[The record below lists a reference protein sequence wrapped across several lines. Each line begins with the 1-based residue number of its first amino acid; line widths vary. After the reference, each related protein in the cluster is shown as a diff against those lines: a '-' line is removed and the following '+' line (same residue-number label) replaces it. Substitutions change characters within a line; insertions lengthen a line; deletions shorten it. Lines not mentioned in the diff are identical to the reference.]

1 MKNRNGKLFI
11 EFLERNPSLIVV
23 NALDVCEG
31 LITRKR
37 EVRLNAGTKTEEAVL
52 DFFVVNDL
60 MLNFIK
66 KMLID
71 EGREFCLSNLAQIRQ
86 NKRIIESDH
95 NPLILDL
102 DIQFSKRKP
111 ERVEMFNLRNT
122 VCQEAFKQ
130 ETENNA
136 ALLEVFETEL
146 PFEIQSKKWFKEFNN
161 ILHKCFRKV
170 RIVNNKKK
178 ENCEANSLLTERV
191 ELQKKVKAVIIDD
204 DIKKQIEHRI
214 AQIEE
219 EIEKEVTEESVQEIV
234 DALKELG
241 GDKQSLGGNGRR
253 QMWKLLKKYSPKST
267 PSVPVGKKDSSGNLI
282 TNHEGL
288 KKLYLKT
295 YVHRLRNR
303 TIKEDFADLKEL
315 KNKLF
320 EMRLELSGVCKT
332 ETWEMKDLDRVLNA
346 LKKDK
351 ARDPNGWANVI
362 FKDGVA
368 GKDLKISLLTFL
380 NKIKSENFIPEFV
393 RKTDVTTIYLKERNL
408 ILKMI
413 VEYF

>member
-1 MKNRNGKLFI
+1 
-11 EFLERNPSLIVV
+11 
-23 NALDVCEG
+23 
-31 LITRKR
+31 
-37 EVRLNAGTKTEEAVL
+37 
-52 DFFVVNDL
+52 
-60 MLNFIK
+60 
-66 KMLID
+66 
-71 EGREFCLSNLAQIRQ
+71 
-86 NKRIIESDH
+86 
-95 NPLILDL
+95 
-102 DIQFSKRKP
+102 
-111 ERVEMFNLRNT
+111 MFNLRNT

-303 TIKEDFADLKEL
+303 TIKEDFEDLKEL

-332 ETWEMKDLDRVLNA
+332 EPWVMKDLDRVLNA

-368 GKDLKISLLTFL
+368 GKDLKMTFL

-393 RKTDVTTIYLKERNL
+393 RKLWNIFNHNHQKHPHETNL
-408 ILKMI
+408 L
-413 VEYF
+413 

>member
-1 MKNRNGKLFI
+1 M
-11 EFLERNPSLIVV
+11 
-23 NALDVCEG
+23 
-31 LITRKR
+31 
-37 EVRLNAGTKTEEAVL
+37 
-52 DFFVVNDL
+52 
-60 MLNFIK
+60 
-66 KMLID
+66 
-71 EGREFCLSNLAQIRQ
+71 
-86 NKRIIESDH
+86 
-95 NPLILDL
+95 
-102 DIQFSKRKP
+102 
-111 ERVEMFNLRNT
+111 
-122 VCQEAFKQ
+122 
-130 ETENNA
+130 
-136 ALLEVFETEL
+136 
-146 PFEIQSKKWFKEFNN
+146 
-161 ILHKCFRKV
+161 
-170 RIVNNKKK
+170 
-178 ENCEANSLLTERV
+178 LTERV

-332 ETWEMKDLDRVLNA
+332 EPWEMKDLDRVLNA

-368 GKDLKISLLTFL
+368 GKDLKIS
-380 NKIKSENFIPEFV
+380 
-393 RKTDVTTIYLKERNL
+393 
-408 ILKMI
+408 
-413 VEYF
+413 